1 MGDYPSNVDPL
12 DPSGYPELIAEEA
25 RDREAALLKKSAAT
39 ETLPYATPD
48 DAEVRRAER
57 LKRVKLSLLTSLL
70 IRPISFILPILTIP
84 LFYRYLGKERYGLY
98 EAIGALALYVG
109 MTNAGLTLGLI
120 NKLTDCLVRGDRDEA
135 RRYTS
140 SLTIALG
147 VMMLIGIVILVV
159 ITPLIPWS
167 RIFETQTDLARRET
181 PISFL
186 AAGLLM
192 LLGLLTGLASAIYIA
207 YQESHRNNVWD
218 GAAKLLSLAACF
230 LVVKTNLGIVGVIL
244 ALSGVQTIVR
254 LINLVDMF
262 VREKPWLSPRLRLFN
277 WRLFKST
284 AAEGILFFA
293 LQMSV
298 VLLFQSDKLIIG
310 IGLSPE
316 DVAGYAI
323 LGRVF
328 LTAYGVYMMLLTPL
342 WPASGEAV
350 RRGDIAWVRKSLR
363 VSMLF
368 GCGLMIFVGI
378 VVLVFGARVLR
389 LLPGSGGAA
398 PTMSS
403 NLVLAV
409 TAMFLMRAWVD
420 CRSII
425 LNAAG
430 VLLPQVCLYGL
441 HAVLNVVVGILVVRR
456 WGVEGVAWSTS
467 ITGLVTVA
475 WGYPW
480 MIRRYIMRPR
490 QSS

>member
-1 MGDYPSNVDPL
+1 MGDYPGNMDPL

-25 RDREAALLKKSAAT
+25 RDRPAVLRDQAAPRDGLDYAA
-39 ETLPYATPD
+39 AD
-48 DAEVRRAER
+48 DSQRRRAER

-70 IRPISFILPILTIP
+70 IRPISFILPIVTIP

-98 EAIGALALYVG
+98 EAIGAMALYIA

-120 NKLTDCLVRGDRDEA
+120 NKLTDCQVRGDDEQA
-135 RRYTS
+135 RRYSS
-140 SLTIALG
+140 SLTIALAAMMAIG
-147 VMMLIGIVILVV
+147 VVVLAV

-167 RIFETQTDLARRET
+167 RIFETQSDLARRET
-181 PISFL
+181 PASFFV
-186 AAGLLM
+186 ASLLM
-192 LLGLLTGLASAIYIA
+192 LLGLLSGLTSAIYVA
-207 YQESHRNNVWD
+207 YQETHRNNIWD
-218 GAAKLLSLAACF
+218 GAGKLLSLAACF
-230 LVVKTNLGIVGVIL
+230 VVVRTNLGIVGVIL

-262 VREKPWLSPRLRLFN
+262 AREKPWLSPRLRLFD

-298 VLLFQSDKLIIG
+298 VLLFQSDKLVIG

-350 RRGDIAWVRKSLR
+350 HRGDIAWVRKSLR

-368 GCGLMIFVGI
+368 GCGLMIFVGV
-378 VVLVFGARVLR
+378 VVLIFGQRVLR
-389 LLPGSGGAA
+389 LLPGSGSAA

-430 VLLPQVCLYGL
+430 VLLPQVSFYGA
-441 HAVLNVVVGILVVRR
+441 HALLNLIVAILAVRR

-467 ITGLVTVA
+467 ITALVTVA

-480 MIRRYIMRPR
+480 MIRRYIMRP
-490 QSS
+490 QHAS